1 MKFSQK
7 KKILIFVPGGVG
19 GAERMTLTIGSMLPR
34 DEYEVNFVVI
44 GKQRNIY
51 NIMPKG
57 YNVDCI
63 PVLNRFTFSTLR
75 IWWKIIREKPDIVFT
90 SQVAYNPRVI
100 IAAKLAGR
108 KIIVRSSGM
117 LSDYPKTKFLK
128 VKLTYPFADLLIAQ
142 QDDMR
147 EEMIRLLKVNPQKVK
162 TLHNPLDYAHIDSLS
177 NEPSPYPENGNVNFV
192 QAARINRSKAQ
203 DIGIKAFALV
213 QKSIP
218 NAHLYF
224 VGSYDEKND
233 YYQSLCWLIKE
244 FNLQDCV
251 HFVGYDKNPFRW
263 VKNANCFVFP
273 SRAEGLPNALI
284 EASYLGVPC
293 AATRCLNIIDDIIK
307 NGQNGYVV
315 NVDDVESLAQA
326 MKDAIKLKNCS
337 MFYKPGTTEEIS
349 SIFLMKGHE

>member
-1 MKFSQK
+1 MKQHK
-7 KKILIFVPGGVG
+7 KKVLIFVPGGVG
-19 GAERMTLTIGSMLPR
+19 GAERMSLTIGSMLPQ
-34 DEYEVNFVVI
+34 DKYEVKFVVI
-44 GKQRNIY
+44 GRLRSIY

-57 YNVDCI
+57 YDVDCI
-63 PVLNRFTFSTLR
+63 PVLNKYAFSTLR

-100 IAAKLAGR
+100 IAAKLAGCR
-108 KIIVRSSGM
+108 IIARSSGM
-117 LSDYPKTKFLK
+117 LSDYAKAKFLK

-147 EEMIRLLKVNPQKVK
+147 EEMIRLLKVNHQKVK

-177 NEPSPYPENGNVNFV
+177 KAPSPYPENGNINFI
-192 QAARINRSKAQ
+192 QAARVNHSKAQ
-203 DIGIKAFALV
+203 DTGIKAFAAI

-224 VGSYDEKND
+224 VGGYDEKSF
-233 YYQSLCWLIKE
+233 YYQSLCQLIKE
-244 FNLQDCV
+244 FNLQDCI

-307 NGQNGYVV
+307 DGQNGYVV
-315 NVDDVESLAQA
+315 DVDDVEGLAQA
-326 MKDAIKLKNCS
+326 MKDAVQLKSCT
-337 MFYKPGTTEEIS
+337 MCYKPGTQEEILN
-349 SIFLMKGHE
+349 IFD